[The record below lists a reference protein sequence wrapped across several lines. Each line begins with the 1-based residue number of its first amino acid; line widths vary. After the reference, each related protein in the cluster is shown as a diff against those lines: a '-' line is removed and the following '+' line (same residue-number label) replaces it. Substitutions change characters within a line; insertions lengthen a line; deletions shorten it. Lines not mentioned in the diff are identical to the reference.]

1 MKHLSLLIVLVPAAM
16 LAFAAE
22 PVGVD
27 KRGPSAATAP
37 ERSSKSAP
45 VAARRRTATAQASIL
60 STDTLAML
68 PAPGVLHPDLVPRG
82 MMFAASCGW
91 NEAVGETCESACPS
105 TYADVRYGTRNASN
119 RALSGAG
126 KVKVFLK
133 STGALVREY
142 PINGLAA
149 QGEFLPGKVRRKI
162 VFCHTTSSVG
172 PPPPATH
179 ELVVETAATEVSKNN
194 NKSEFHVAP
203 DEQLLP

>member
-1 MKHLSLLIVLVPAAM
+1 MKSLSLLVVLIPAAM
-16 LAFAAE
+16 LAAAAE

-37 ERSSKSAP
+37 ERATKNASAAP
-45 VAARRRTATAQASIL
+45 RRRTATAQASIL

-68 PAPGVLHPDLVPRG
+68 PAPGVLFPDLVPRG
-82 MMFAASCGW
+82 VRFVASCGW
-91 NEAVGETCESACPS
+91 NEAAGETCETACPP
-105 TYADVRYGTRNASN
+105 TYADLAYGTRNASN

-142 PINGLAA
+142 PMNGLAA

-162 VFCHTTSSVG
+162 VFCSNTTSVG
-172 PPPPATH
+172 SPPPATH
-179 ELVVETAATEVSKNN
+179 DLVVETAANEVSKNN